1 MIELPMSLLRWL
13 NFTIAAPHL
22 NICIHSVFV
31 VKTQS
36 HLGKVNNLKM
46 VSVNKDGVT
55 VFPNYLLSL
64 ASLNK
69 SCLKQNTKW
78 TLW

>member
-1 MIELPMSLLRWL
+1 MTELPMSLLRWL
-13 NFTIAAPHL
+13 HFTIAAPHL
-22 NICIHSVFV
+22 NSRIHSTFV
-31 VKTQS
+31 VKTQN
-36 HLGKVNNLKM
+36 HLGKVNHLKM
-46 VSVNKDGVT
+46 VSVNKGGVT
-55 VFPNYLLSL
+55 VFPDSLLSL